1 MVHFRGIIGYLVT
14 PFDPSGV
21 PDLPALSGLVDH
33 LIEQGV
39 HAIAPLGST
48 GESAYLSRNEWESV
62 ARTTIDSTAGR
73 LPVVVGASALTTR
86 DTVDLCRCAEALGA
100 DAVMVL
106 PISYW
111 KLTDDEI
118 FQHYQAVSDAIDIP
132 IMAYNNPATAG
143 IDMSPE
149 LLHRMFR
156 DIENVTMVKESSGDI
171 QRMHSLHHLSS
182 GTLPYFNGCNPLALE
197 AFAAGAAG
205 WCTAAP
211 NLIGHD
217 VGKMWAA
224 VEANDFE
231 SVRNLFL
238 DNLKLLSF
246 ILEGG
251 LPATIKAGLSLLG
264 KPCGIPRLPL
274 SPLPVTKQDTL
285 AELLNISR

>member
-14 PFDPSGV
+14 PFGPSGA
-21 PDLPALSGLVDH
+21 PDLSVLSGLVH
-33 LIEQGV
+33 RTGGSR
-39 HAIAPLGST
+39 HCPLGST
-48 GESAYLSRNEWESV
+48 GESAYLSRDEWESV
-62 ARTTIDSTAGR
+62 ARTTIDATAGR
-73 LPVVVGASALTTR
+73 LPVVVGASTLTTR
-86 DTVDLCRCAEALGA
+86 DTADLCRCAEALGA

-156 DIENVTMVKESSGDI
+156 DIENVTMVKEQRRHPTHAQPASLVPRHPALFQWLQSPGPGGLCRRSG
-171 QRMHSLHHLSS
+171 
-182 GTLPYFNGCNPLALE
+182 G
-197 AFAAGAAG
+197 
-205 WCTAAP
+205 TAAP

-231 SVRNLFL
+231 SRNLFL

-264 KPCGIPRLPL
+264 KPLWHSPPPL
-274 SPLPVTKQDTL
+274 SPLPATKQDTL